1 MIIVVFLS
9 LTAMCVIALCCFM
22 KFCKGSDVNVKMN
35 GNSFAQGGID
45 GGSFR

>member
-1 MIIVVFLS
+1 MDPRNDHCCFS
-9 LTAMCVIALCCFM
+9 LIALCCFM